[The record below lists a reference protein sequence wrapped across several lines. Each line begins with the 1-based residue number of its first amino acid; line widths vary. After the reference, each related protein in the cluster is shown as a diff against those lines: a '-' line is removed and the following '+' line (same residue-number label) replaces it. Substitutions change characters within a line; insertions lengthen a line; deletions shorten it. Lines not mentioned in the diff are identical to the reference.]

1 MIDIENKICLSEF
14 GLDKDSN
21 YELKKKE
28 MSPNS
33 DKWYLAPEI

>member
-1 MIDIENKICLSEF
+1 MISDENRAFISDF

-28 MSPNS
+28 MSLES